1 MEQETLI
8 YIDDKE
14 KYNASVAANF
24 YSNKDVKNRV
34 YINTLGAELVLKY
47 LKSENVDTD
56 NVQNMHS
63 VKKILEEFDISDVML
78 KNIHIDVRVVFDEQ
92 EIFIP
97 KSHFEYNLVPDIYVV
112 FQLASDNSY
121 VKFLGFFEPK
131 LINKN
136 NANKDYYFIEKEKL
150 NSPLDF
156 VKYVKNFKGD
166 TNMYEAEDYE
176 VSLISMA
183 DNAISDYDKKILL
196 QQLAKSADLREK
208 FIEYENFEMLSS
220 NAMSDNSIEKPELNI
235 EDVSDEIGDDTAD
248 NSALSAAA
256 ALGAGAAGAA
266 IAAEAA
272 AQNGLDASELIS
284 DTADM
289 ISLDESDIP
298 VENLSG
304 IVEDDEFNI
313 NENALDSDMDE
324 TREEK
329 IDLDSV
335 EALNQELP
343 IDEPAETFDLNDFD
357 SVETNVNVEPL
368 QEEKV
373 DIDNLPSETFMSED
387 NCNVETVPIEN
398 SEEKTIDGTEDS
410 ISLDEFVSLD
420 DISTVS
426 GETEET
432 TSSETP
438 EEVVSLENLEL
449 PQNTTSDNEDNSVFD
464 DISLDDVPQPEE
476 PTDYLEE
483 KNTSFGNNLLEN
495 LAAEEENVAI
505 EPMTEPEKVESNELL
520 SQLENVLTNSAAAE
534 PGVASEL
541 AEINA
546 ENSESSDYIT
556 DGNGL
561 NVLFN
566 ENEPAPSQ
574 DINDLEEYPEQN
586 YAGAALTREK
596 SGSKN
601 VVVTALLVAAL
612 LGVGAF
618 MYLKPKND
626 NTADMEPIPV
636 AEEIGQNEND
646 VTGDTS
652 EVAEPAENAE
662 QEDQASTQQDAQA
675 SGSQESETVAQQA
688 VQNEVTQ
695 NVSEAKPSAQPKPKS
710 SNAFM
715 SVSRLVWNVP
725 DSLSGNSDIQSYLRA
740 AGKSIKLSLS
750 ADLLLAT
757 EFAYSNQA
765 KVNIVLSQDGS
776 VQSAKMASGS
786 GSSQIDSIVLQSVKD
801 TLNVVKPPS
810 SAIQSPSFNLDLII
824 YF

>member
-14 KYNASVAANF
+14 KYDASVAANF

-34 YINTLGAELVLKY
+34 YVNTLGAELVMKY
-47 LKSENVDTD
+47 LKSENVEIG
-56 NVQNMHS
+56 NVQNIHS

-92 EIFIP
+92 AIFIP

-156 VKYVKNFKGD
+156 VKYVKNFNGD

-176 VSLISMA
+176 VSLVSMA
-183 DNAISDYDKKILL
+183 DNAISDYDKRILL

-220 NAMSDNSIEKPELNI
+220 CAMTDTSIEKPELDM
-235 EDVSDEIGDDTAD
+235 EDVSDGVSDDITD
-248 NSALSAAA
+248 NSALSSA
-256 ALGAGAAGAA
+256 ALSAGAAGAT

-272 AQNGLDASELIS
+272 AQDVLGENELIS
-284 DTADM
+284 DAADS
-289 ISLDESDIP
+289 ISLNESDIP
-298 VENLSG
+298 VDNLEG

-313 NENALDSDMDE
+313 NKNTLDSDMDE
-324 TREEK
+324 TKDEK
-329 IDLDSV
+329 VDLDSIETLNSEISLDETAV
-335 EALNQELP
+335 ET
-343 IDEPAETFDLNDFD
+343 IDLNDFD
-357 SVETNVNVEPL
+357 TAETNVNVEPL

-373 DIDNLPSETFMSED
+373 DIDNLPAETFISED
-387 NCNVETVPIEN
+387 SCNVETVPVEN
-398 SEEKTIDGTEDS
+398 SEEKTTDGTDDS

-426 GETEET
+426 NET
-432 TSSETP
+432 TETP
-438 EEVVSLENLEL
+438 SAENSEDVVSLESFEL
-449 PQNTTSDNEDNSVFD
+449 PQNTVSDNEDNSVFD
-464 DISLDDVPQPEE
+464 NISLDDSPLPEE
-476 PTDYLEE
+476 PTDYMEE

-505 EPMTEPEKVESNELL
+505 EPMTEPEKAESNELL
-520 SQLENVLTNSAAAE
+520 SQLENVLTTSAAAGPDE
-534 PGVASEL
+534 ASGL

-546 ENSESSDYIT
+546 SSSESSDYVS
-556 DGNGL
+556 DSNGL

-566 ENEPAPSQ
+566 ENEPAPSENIGNL
-574 DINDLEEYPEQN
+574 DEYPEQN

-601 VVVTALLVAAL
+601 VVVTALLIAAL
-612 LGVGAF
+612 LGAGAF

-626 NTADMEPIPV
+626 NVADVEPIPV
-636 AEEIGQNEND
+636 TEEIGQNDND
-646 VTGDTS
+646 NPAAVS
-652 EVAEPAENAE
+652 EVAEPVASEG
-662 QEDQASTQQDAQA
+662 QEDQAQA
-675 SGSQESETVAQQA
+675 SQETQASTSQKSETAAQQETPTEVAQS
-688 VQNEVTQ
+688 
-695 NVSEAKPSAQPKPKS
+695 VSEEKPNVQPKRQS

-715 SVSRLVWNVP
+715 SVSRLTWNVP
-725 DSLSGNSDIQSYLRA
+725 DSLSRNADIQSYLKA

-765 KVNIVLSQDGS
+765 KVSLVLSQDGT

-810 SAIQSPSFNLDLII
+810 NAVQSPSFNLDLII